1 MKETQEKSMLE
12 VHLNTARRVNFASAQ
27 NDIPVI
33 KSLILFNH
41 GSEPISDLSI
51 SLRID
56 PPVISPKYWSI
67 DRLTPGELKLNN
79 LDTPLDIERLRGLN
93 EAEKATLLISITKN
107 GATLIQERQRIELL
121 AKDEWGGLQQDMD
134 QLIAS
139 FVSPNDPA
147 IAEILKTASSILHK
161 EGHRHSLEGYQSEDP
176 ERAWMIAASIWSA
189 VTGMGLTY
197 TNPPASFEREG
208 QKIRGP
214 MQIRTQGLATC
225 LDTALLFAGAWEAA
239 GLNSAVLFSKG
250 HAFAGFW
257 IVPKD
262 FGLVTEPDAV
272 AIRKA
277 IQAKE
282 FYCVETTLVTQRP
295 AENFEAALRE
305 GRAHL
310 SEQNEDKF
318 EVAVDLPRARS
329 AKIKPLASHQPEEE
343 TGNGQMDVT
352 PAQLPKPSDLGFLP
366 EDSFEPMQGPSKG
379 RIERWQSKLLDL
391 SLRNRLLNFRK
402 TKQAVPCMVPDT
414 GKLED
419 ALADGKSFKAFSL
432 FENHPIGER
441 RVTQEEE
448 KQIIDSAVQHAYE
461 NNQISVLLDKN
472 EMDKR
477 LVSIHRKAKSDLQEG
492 GTNTLYLAAGFLR
505 WQKEGDTKKY
515 RAPLLLIPIKLSR
528 RSVRSPFKIKIFE
541 DEVRFNLTLLEFL
554 KQDFGLLLPELEGE
568 LPRDDSGIDVPGIL
582 NHLRSK
588 VRDIRGF
595 EVIEEIEISTFS
607 FAKYLMWKDMVDRT
621 DQLRNNRLVA
631 HLIDDS
637 GAVFNDKR
645 NQKLTPA
652 DLDTRVAPEE
662 IFTPLLADSS
672 QLSAILDAVD
682 DRDFVLIGPPG
693 TGKSQTI
700 ANIICQCLAHGKT
713 ILFVAEKSAALD
725 VVHRRLKSYG
735 LSDAIL
741 ELHSNKTDRK
751 RVLNQLERNWDRTAN
766 PHNKHWRSANE
777 KISSVRGQ
785 LNTYTSELHK
795 KGTQGFSAFDAIGWI
810 AQAKDGLHLDFGN
823 KDCHDEEGFHLL
835 EETVKTL
842 GQTFSIVSDRPQLS
856 IINASE
862 WSNAWQKE
870 ILESARVLLT
880 NLQKQIRIAEN
891 LSDLI
896 GLIPDPDVT
905 SERRSLLSALA
916 KRVESDAEN
925 LSLVPDLPYAQLQES
940 VTKLGAD
947 LNEINKQKQLLNA
960 EFPEEQINR
969 MPLDQ
974 IDVDWRSANADFWPR
989 SAFAKRKVRRF
1000 MQTYAKNGI
1009 ASPET
1014 DLPIL
1019 IVIKNRLTSFND
1031 NPSQPL
1037 SGETRSIEQ
1046 ATRMIEQARLFR
1058 EALSDIQPFVSNP
1071 TLFNSIISELEG
1083 IPNGSF
1089 RRVLEE
1095 WTAVTSATNVS
1106 YQEFIDLGRVD
1117 ADDVTCSKMISDI
1130 NVLLSNRSHIRDW
1143 TKWCKV
1149 RKGAKENGLGRFTK
1163 AMESNEFDS
1172 DDLVL
1177 EFKRAYAR
1185 WWLPLVLDSSSE
1197 LREFTYW
1204 EHEKNIENFRD
1215 LDDQIARLV
1224 SPVIMRRI
1232 QHDLP
1237 KKDVVSRSR
1246 SELGALKHQLG
1257 LKRPSKAIR
1266 PLLEEL
1272 GEAFPKLAPCVL
1284 MSPLS
1289 IAQYLPAD
1297 QSNFDVVIF
1306 DEASQI
1312 TTWDAIGAIARGKQ
1326 SIIVGDP
1333 KQLPPTNFFG
1343 RTQDEDEDEHISD
1356 FLMGDMPSILDEV
1369 KAAGIPVHHLNWH
1382 YRSRDEA
1389 LISFSNHHYYDGTL
1403 VTFPAPSTDSNA
1415 LKFHKINGIYDRG
1428 RGRTN
1433 LVEAHAIAEMIRIRL
1448 NESLNHPEE
1457 KRLTFGVITFNS
1469 QQQTLIL
1476 DLLEAMRHN
1485 NPKFE
1490 WFFSDKREE
1499 PVIVKNLENIQ
1510 GDERDVILFSI
1521 TFGPDDQGKLTM
1533 GFGALNV
1540 DGGEKRLNVAVT
1552 RARQELHVFSTINP
1566 QQIDLSRTRATGVRD
1581 LKNFLRYAENGGSL
1595 DHLSTLN
1602 NSTLE
1607 SLDNPFENAVA
1618 DALRAKGWEVRT
1630 QIGNSDFRVDI
1641 GIVHPDHPDSYLSG
1655 IECDGSSYHK
1665 AATARDR
1672 DRIRQSVMEN
1682 LGWDL
1687 YRIWSIDWYLDS
1699 ESVINRIHNQ
1709 LEKRLEADREIQIPE
1724 ARQING
1730 SESDATP
1737 SNSLQNH
1744 GNKHIES
1751 THSVDDSKTRIV
1763 ESSPQSVKAQNS
1775 SILDPERFFET
1786 SYLPILE
1793 QLVVDI
1799 VSRKGPMPLK
1809 RLRREVSTS
1818 HGWKR
1823 TGSRIEAQIQKAMR
1837 GIEIQTEFGES
1848 FVWIAGDTR
1857 NQIPFQGLNG
1867 RPIREVS
1874 RKEIASVLDAISENL
1889 WYADDPVHYLS
1900 GKLGIG
1906 RLSNQSR
1913 AYLEKIIDWHLGR

>member
-1 MKETQEKSMLE
+1 MQRTQENGTLE
-12 VHLNTARRVNFASAQ
+12 LYLDTVRRVNFASAQ

-33 KSLILFNH
+33 KSLTLFNH
-41 GSEPISDLSI
+41 GSEPITDLGI
-51 SLRID
+51 ALRID
-56 PPVISPKYWSI
+56 PPVVSPKYWNI
-67 DRLTPGELKLNN
+67 DRLTPGKLELNN

-93 EAEKATLLISITKN
+93 EAEIATLLISIAKN
-107 GATLIQERQRIELL
+107 GATFIQERRRIELL
-121 AKDEWGGLQQDMD
+121 AKDEWGGLQDMD

-147 IAEILKTASSILHK
+147 IAEILKTASRILHK
-161 EGHRHSLEGYQSEDP
+161 EGHRDSLEGYQSGDP
-176 ERAWMIAASIWSA
+176 QRAWMIAASIWSA

-262 FGLVTEPDAV
+262 FGLVTERDAV

-282 FYCVETTLVTQRP
+282 FYCVETTLVTERP
-295 AENFEAALRE
+295 AVNFGTALRE

-318 EVAVDLPRARS
+318 EIAVDLPRARS
-329 AKIKPLASHQPEEE
+329 AKIKPLASHQLEEE
-343 TGNGQMDVT
+343 AGIGQIEVA

-366 EDSFEPMQGPSKG
+366 EDSFEPAQGSPKG
-379 RIERWQSKLLDL
+379 RIARWQSKLLDL

-419 ALADGKSFKAFSL
+419 ALADGKSFKAFPL

-441 RVTQEEE
+441 RVTSEEE

-461 NNQISVLLDKN
+461 NNQISVLLNKN

-505 WQKEGDTKKY
+505 WQKEGNTKKY

-588 VRDIRGF
+588 VREIRGF

-637 GAVFNDKR
+637 GAVFNDNW
-645 NQKLTPA
+645 NQKLTPV
-652 DLDTRVAPEE
+652 DLDTRVAPEK

-682 DRDFVLIGPPG
+682 NRDFVLIGPPG

-700 ANIICQCLAHGKT
+700 ANIICQCLACGKT
-713 ILFVAEKSAALD
+713 VLFVAEKSAALD

-751 RVLNQLERNWDRTAN
+751 RVLDQLERNWDRTAN
-766 PHNKHWRSANE
+766 PHSNNWQSVNE
-777 KISSVRGQ
+777 KLSTVRGK
-785 LNTYTSELHK
+785 LNTYASELHK
-795 KGTQGFSAFDAIGWI
+795 KGSQGFSAFDAIGWI
-810 AQAKDGLHLDFGN
+810 AQAKDGLHLDFGH
-823 KDCHDEEGFHLL
+823 KDYLDEEGFHLL
-835 EETVKTL
+835 EETVRTL
-842 GQTFSIVSDRPQLS
+842 GQTFSIVSDRPRLS
-856 IINASE
+856 IVNASV
-862 WSNAWQKE
+862 WSNGWQKQ
-870 ILESARVLLT
+870 ILESAGLLLT
-880 NLQKQIRIAEN
+880 NLQKQKRIAEK

-896 GLIPDPDVT
+896 GLIPDSDVS
-905 SERRSLLSALA
+905 SERRNLLNALA
-916 KRVESDAEN
+916 KRVESDSVD
-925 LSLVPDLPYAQLQES
+925 LSLVPDLPYAQLKDS

-947 LNEINKQKQLLNA
+947 LSEINKQKQLLNA
-960 EFPEEQINR
+960 EYPEEQINR

-974 IDVDWRSANADFWPR
+974 IDVDWRSANAYFWPI
-989 SAFAKRKVRRF
+989 SAFAKRKVRKF
-1000 MQTYAKNGI
+1000 MQSYAKNGTV
-1009 ASPET
+1009 SPET

-1046 ATRMIEQARLFR
+1046 ATQTIEQVRLFR
-1058 EALSDIQPFVSNP
+1058 ESLSDIQPFVSNLN
-1071 TLFNSIISELEG
+1071 LFNSIISELEG
-1083 IPNGSF
+1083 IPSGSF

-1095 WTAVTSATNVS
+1095 WTAVTSATNAS
-1106 YQEFIDLGRVD
+1106 YQKFTDLGRVD
-1117 ADDVTCSKMISDI
+1117 ADDFACSNIISDI

-1149 RKGAKENGLGRFTK
+1149 RKDAKKKGLGRFTN

-1204 EHEKNIENFRD
+1204 EHENNIENFRD
-1215 LDDQIARLV
+1215 LDEQVAGLV

-1232 QHDLP
+1232 QHGLP

-1343 RTQDEDEDEHISD
+1343 RTQNEDEDEDESD
-1356 FLMGDMPSILDEV
+1356 YLMGDMPSILDEV
-1369 KAAGIPVHHLNWH
+1369 KAAGIPVHYLNWH
-1382 YRSRDEA
+1382 YRSRDES
-1389 LISFSNHHYYDGTL
+1389 LISFSNHHYYDGNL
-1403 VTFPAPSTDSNA
+1403 VTFPAPSTESSA
-1415 LKFHKINGIYDRG
+1415 LKFHKINGTYKRG

-1433 LVEAHAIAEMIRIRL
+1433 LAEAQAIAEMLRTRL
-1448 NESLNHPEE
+1448 SESLNHPEE

-1476 DLLEAMRHN
+1476 NLLDSMRRN
-1485 NPKFE
+1485 DPKFE

-1521 TFGPDDQGKLTM
+1521 TFGPDDQRKLTM

-1552 RARQELHVFSTINP
+1552 RARQELHVFSSISS
-1566 QQIDLSRTRATGVRD
+1566 QQIDLKRTRATGVSD
-1581 LKNFLRYAENGGSL
+1581 LKNFLRYAENGGCF

-1607 SLDNPFENAVA
+1607 SPDNPFENAVA
-1618 DALRAKGWEVRT
+1618 DELKAQGWEVGT

-1641 GIVHPDHPDSYLSG
+1641 GIVHPDRPDSYLSG

-1672 DRIRQSVMEN
+1672 DRIRHSVMEN

-1687 YRIWSIDWYLDS
+1687 DRIWSIDWYLDS
-1699 ESVINRIHNQ
+1699 VSVINRIHNQ
-1709 LEKRLEADREIQIPE
+1709 LEKRLEVDRKSRIPE
-1724 ARQING
+1724 PKQTNE
-1730 SESDATP
+1730 SKSDATP
-1737 SNSLQNH
+1737 STSPQSHDNTH
-1744 GNKHIES
+1744 VES
-1751 THSVDDSKTRIV
+1751 TYLVDVRQTRIV
-1763 ESSPQSVKAQNS
+1763 EPSPQSVNAQYS
-1775 SILDPERFFET
+1775 SFLDPKRFFET

-1793 QLVVDI
+1793 QLVTGI

-1809 RLRREVSTS
+1809 RLGREVSIS
-1818 HGWKR
+1818 HGWQR
-1823 TGSRIEAQIQKAMR
+1823 TGSRIMAQIQKAMH
-1837 GIEIQTEFGES
+1837 GTEIQTEFGKS

-1867 RPIREVS
+1867 RPIQDVS
-1874 RKEIASVLDAISENL
+1874 RKEIASVLDEIGENL
-1889 WYADDPVHYLS
+1889 WYSDDPAHYLAR
-1900 GKLGIG
+1900 KLGIA
-1906 RLSNQSR
+1906 RLRNLSR
-1913 AYLEKIIDWHLGR
+1913 AYLEKVIDWHLGR